1 MIEKTVLDYMTQALS
16 VPVYMEIPPEQPGVQ
31 TPASFVVIQKLGS
44 TFTNRLDTATMAFQ
58 SYSKNSLL
66 EAARLNESV
75 KAAVENMVSLATVS
89 NCFLNSDYNF
99 TDTRTKR
106 YRYQALYVITYL
118 REEV

>member
-1 MIEKTVLDYMTQALS
+1 MIEKTVLDYMTAELS
-16 VPVYMEIPPEQPGVQ
+16 VPVYMEIPPEP
-31 TPASFVVIQKLGS
+31 PASFVVIQKLGS

-99 TDTRTKR
+99 TDTRTKH

>member
-1 MIEKTVLDYMTQALS
+1 MIEKTVLDYMTAELS
-16 VPVYMEIPPEQPGVQ
+16 VPVYMEIPPE
-31 TPASFVVIQKLGS
+31 TPDSPSSFVVIQKLGS

-89 NCFLNSDYNF
+89 NCFLNIDYNF